1 MSGVPSPTRDQMN
14 RALDLH
20 GQDPERAADYLCVWL
35 GIAHPAARAHVH
47 RRVHNHREA
56 PHDTLDH

>member
-1 MSGVPSPTRDQMN
+1 MTPFLHPTRAEMD

-20 GQDPERAADYLCVWL
+20 GQDPERAAQYLCVWL

-56 PHDTLDH
+56 PHDTLD